1 MPDRQRQKAYRNLAA
16 ENDMSYHFGDD
27 EGLRRQL
34 ADFKLLNQGW
44 RGRISHHATRQEGLL
59 RYELHL
65 FDYTYLRSYGKN
77 AKRVSQTV
85 IFCHSQQLM
94 LSEFY
99 LRPETFLHTLAE
111 LVGFPDIDFPEDVKF
126 SRQYRLTGP
135 DEEMIRHQFQ
145 PEVLHFFAL
154 EKGWAFEG
162 LGFYFLL
169 YRRGQLAPAGDLPEL
184 YRTALRLFEMLRQ
197 DNR

>member
-1 MPDRQRQKAYRNLAA
+1 MPDRQRQKAFRNLAA

-34 ADFKLLNQGW
+34 ADFKLMNHGW
-44 RGRISHHATRQEGLL
+44 RGRITHHTHRQEGLM
-59 RYELHL
+59 RYDLHL
-65 FDYTYLRSYGKN
+65 FDYTYVRSWGKR
-77 AKRVSQTV
+77 AERVAQTV
-85 IFCHSQQLM
+85 LFFHSTQLM

-99 LRPETFLHTLAE
+99 MQPETFLHTLAE
-111 LVGFPDIDFPEDVKF
+111 LIGFDDIDFPEDVKF

-135 DEEMIRHQFQ
+135 DEEMIRRQFH

-154 EKGWAFEG
+154 EKGWTFEG

-169 YRRGQLAPAGDLPEL
+169 YRRGKLTPTADLPEL
-184 YRTALRLFEMLRQ
+184 YRTGMKLFELLRKS
-197 DNR
+197 NA